1 MAWKRRVIDRM
12 ERCYCVGSASICGQ
26 DVIYAASEEKGGAF
40 YTYSVTE
47 CGREVIWEHGGGT
60 MAVVPVPG
68 EADTLY
74 AIRNFFPGFNA
85 ADAQVVCCR
94 KKEDKWELIPVLDL
108 PYLHRF
114 DIFQVEDKRV
124 FLGSTLCTSKKEKED
139 WSDPGKVYVGY
150 LEEDVT
156 SGFKVEVLA
165 EGLVKNHGYWRG
177 EYQGQQAGYIAS
189 QNGVFAFVPGKTTDN
204 SRWERVWNHPV
215 SEAAFFDLDGCGE
228 RELIA
233 IEPFHGK
240 ELNIYKLIGGK
251 YEQVYTYPSPAEFL
265 HAIWV
270 GEFSGKPVVICG
282 ARRLN
287 KELFMVTYENGGYV
301 TNIIDEGVGSANV
314 CVFYSGERP
323 YILSADHGRGDIALY
338 SED

>member
-26 DVIYAASEEKGGAF
+26 AVIYAASEEKGGAF

-156 SGFKVEVLA
+156 AGFKVEVLA
-165 EGLVKNHGYWRG
+165 EGLVKNHGIGEGSIKGSRQDILRRKTVCLPLSRG
-177 EYQGQQAGYIAS
+177 KRQII
-189 QNGVFAFVPGKTTDN
+189 P
-204 SRWERVWNHPV
+204 
-215 SEAAFFDLDGCGE
+215 
-228 RELIA
+228 
-233 IEPFHGK
+233 
-240 ELNIYKLIGGK
+240 GGK
-251 YEQVYTYPSPAEFL
+251 GYGTIRFL
-265 HAIWV
+265 KRLFLIW
-270 GEFSGKPVVICG
+270 
-282 ARRLN
+282 
-287 KELFMVTYENGGYV
+287 MVAGREN
-301 TNIIDEGVGSANV
+301 
-314 CVFYSGERP
+314 
-323 YILSADHGRGDIALY
+323 
-338 SED
+338 